1 MTFFWKQVSIK
12 QRKSEHLKFTLKFS
26 PNFEKY
32 YHNKFHIPL
41 YLWPKNIYDVLV
53 CIASPLHAAEC
64 WRDSFSEETPFF
76 SVKYINKEKDKDTRK
91 EWELEFHKFS

>member
-1 MTFFWKQVSIK
+1 M
-12 QRKSEHLKFTLKFS
+12 KFS
-26 PNFEKY
+26 ANFEKY
-32 YHNKFHIPL
+32 YWVPILSQQFSHYAYEQKVKFR
-41 YLWPKNIYDVLV
+41 WQENIYDVLV
-53 CIASPLHAAEC
+53 CSPLHAAEC